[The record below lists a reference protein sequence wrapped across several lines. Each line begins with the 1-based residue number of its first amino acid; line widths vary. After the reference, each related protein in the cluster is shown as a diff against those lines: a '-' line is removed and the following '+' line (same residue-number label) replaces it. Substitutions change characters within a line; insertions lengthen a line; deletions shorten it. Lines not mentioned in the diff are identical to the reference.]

1 MCSLKISQ
9 SSCRV
14 IILPSEEIIK
24 KSLHF
29 IFGSHST
36 PLWPN
41 VKMFWKFTTNIL
53 QSYIKTN
60 FYSLLCYNSCKE
72 TISLSHTIIMDFFS
86 FFHSV
91 PYHSANLDY
100 FKRIAIP
107 IFCLICL
114 FNWIIFLICVTS
126 ITWKYIQRNS
136 KWNRIKEKIVC
147 LHRNVWLQFQE
158 KKINVHISRGAS
170 FEG

>member
-1 MCSLKISQ
+1 MKIKFDVIIMCSLKISQ

-36 PLWPN
+36 PLWSN
-41 VKMFWKFTTNIL
+41 MKMFWKFTSKHL
-53 QSYIKTN
+53 QLWFKTMFHFLCCIPNLFWKIYFSLLNAYNFFLQIYFFPQCALLFCKPGLFQARRNTN
-60 FYSLLCYNSCKE
+60 FLP
-72 TISLSHTIIMDFFS
+72 D
-86 FFHSV
+86 
-91 PYHSANLDY
+91 
-100 FKRIAIP
+100 
-107 IFCLICL
+107 L

-136 KWNRIKEKIVC
+136 K
-147 LHRNVWLQFQE
+147 
-158 KKINVHISRGAS
+158 
-170 FEG
+170 